1 MTDIIINTI
10 LTVGSIG
17 GFLFIAG
24 IIRDEYIER
33 KWRKQWEAENERYWY
48 RDNTP
53 EEIDRISA
61 EVIGRISPESIRR
74 LLDRED
80 DWK

>member
-24 IIRDEYIER
+24 VIRDEYLEY
-33 KWRKQWEAENERYWY
+33 KWSKQWQKEY
-48 RDNTP
+48 
-53 EEIDRISA
+53 
-61 EVIGRISPESIRR
+61 
-74 LLDRED
+74 LLDKERFDNLWKFLD
-80 DWK
+80 DGK